1 MAQVSSNLM
10 AYDQIFLKIRDF
22 MILEKT
28 NSFKTNEERIEKY
41 NQLLSEIYQG
51 ISGPMTKFDPYIKG
65 EPPISSKINKFSKDL
80 ANDMNVIA
88 EHVDYLVAKTINTFN
103 LFSTEIE
110 NEKRYAERIASKAK
124 ILQMYT
130 QSPSN
135 DVVYLGDSFDNA
147 DQVDFNRVKINFNPH
162 IYNGS
167 FSLPIVKSR
176 LWSPNRVSITSSDGF
191 MGNNHQVIRS
201 TSSDGTSSYR
211 YIFESNPTISS
222 VAGIM
227 DSNPLTYFEYEAL
240 NVDRDSGPVNKN
252 TVSDNEFS
260 YVTGTRSDVTQGAG
274 SLTNW
279 SNYDLTKP
287 LVLTVVMES
296 NVATNANSIDIV
308 PYFGSSNFVKVN
320 QIRIFKEDGTSED
333 ILDKAIF
340 IGSSFAPLTIESA
353 QNYFYN
359 KATVKFS
366 ERKILKVEVIFEQDS
381 IQDIDIKHLYWKP
394 SYPQD
399 EETESPF
406 YGLSRFNPDVL
417 SRDIYEE
424 VTYNKDIIIP
434 PLHQPNKF
442 KANTN
447 NPGSIKVTLK
457 KKPVVYNAYSITF
470 DIDGEK
476 VYFQNWTTDLND
488 PDRYIQWKVSPD
500 FEAPLNADDP
510 RPVKYFQSESDANQ
524 DYQSVI
530 SFINGI
536 KQPIS
541 TTGTVSSVAG
551 AGPWTATITG
561 MTDVQLLE
569 VGAYIT
575 ATDGTG
581 KLFGGTPQSVRVSE
595 ITSSTSIK
603 YTVTGGTPPVPGTV
617 TGISRTNFVS
627 ISSSSLP
634 TASEL
639 LNIINPAVE
648 YITHTGV
655 GRTLEPVVPITAE
668 TEMYRAKRL
677 AIGIRDMSVS
687 YETYADQAEIVST
700 PYLFDAPV
708 EAIMLSVETN
718 IDNTFSNKIN
728 INYYISADGSNWIKI
743 SPVQLDTQGIA
754 EVIVFNKNIPDSYQI
769 PGVAYLNS
777 PKVPNIVNKIY
788 VKIEMIKNK
797 NTNITPLIYSYELI
811 AKVKK

>member
-1 MAQVSSNLM
+1 
-10 AYDQIFLKIRDF
+10 
-22 MILEKT
+22 MI
-28 NSFKTNEERIEKY
+28 
-41 NQLLSEIYQG
+41 
-51 ISGPMTKFDPYIKG
+51 
-65 EPPISSKINKFSKDL
+65 
-80 ANDMNVIA
+80 
-88 EHVDYLVAKTINTFN
+88 TFN
-103 LFSTEIE
+103 
-110 NEKRYAERIASKAK
+110 
-124 ILQMYT
+124 
-130 QSPSN
+130 
-135 DVVYLGDSFDNA
+135 
-147 DQVDFNRVKINFNPH
+147 
-162 IYNGS
+162 
-167 FSLPIVKSR
+167 
-176 LWSPNRVSITSSDGF
+176 
-191 MGNNHQVIRS
+191 
-201 TSSDGTSSYR
+201 
-211 YIFESNPTISS
+211 
-222 VAGIM
+222 
-227 DSNPLTYFEYEAL
+227 
-240 NVDRDSGPVNKN
+240 
-252 TVSDNEFS
+252 
-260 YVTGTRSDVTQGAG
+260 
-274 SLTNW
+274 
-279 SNYDLTKP
+279 
-287 LVLTVVMES
+287 
-296 NVATNANSIDIV
+296 
-308 PYFGSSNFVKVN
+308 
-320 QIRIFKEDGTSED
+320 
-333 ILDKAIF
+333 
-340 IGSSFAPLTIESA
+340 
-353 QNYFYN
+353 
-359 KATVKFS
+359 
-366 ERKILKVEVIFEQDS
+366 
-381 IQDIDIKHLYWKP
+381 
-394 SYPQD
+394 
-399 EETESPF
+399 
-406 YGLSRFNPDVL
+406 
-417 SRDIYEE
+417 
-424 VTYNKDIIIP
+424 
-434 PLHQPNKF
+434 
-442 KANTN
+442 
-447 NPGSIKVTLK
+447 
-457 KKPVVYNAYSITF
+457 
-470 DIDGEK
+470 IDGEK

-488 PDRYIQWKVSPD
+488 PDRYIQWKESPD
-500 FEAPLNADDP
+500 FEAPPNADDP

-627 ISSSSLP
+627 ISSSSFP

-648 YITHTGV
+648 YITHTSL

-677 AIGIRDMSVS
+677 AIGIRDISVS

-728 INYYISADGSNWIKI
+728 INYYISADGSNWMKI